1 MENIRTSLNGYRLDA
16 ELKNVPVAFA
26 NALRRILLAELP
38 VVVLSDIKILDNTT
52 SMTHEML
59 NHRVEMLPINVKPED
74 SGIIRDTKVY
84 VRFLPSPEP
93 RDVFST
99 DFVVSGPKSDLLL
112 RDRDLNT
119 PLFFMSLGPNESL
132 HVEATL
138 AIMPTSLSHVS
149 VSTFKNHIDP
159 DIAKV
164 DRDTF
169 VAQAGDDDNVRRQA
183 ARLFDSFHIQRSF
196 HRNKE
201 TGRPDWFDF
210 TVESIGVLPARDL
223 IRRACEVLKA
233 KIEEWATSPILR
245 ESDGYYRI
253 ESEGE
258 TFTLGQL
265 LQEIIYMSGLTEVV
279 SQSIGHPLV
288 PKLVVR
294 FNTKTVQ
301 PEAVVDRAK
310 TEALT
315 LCENVLKSV

>member
-16 ELKNVPVAFA
+16 ELKDVPVAFV
-26 NALRRILLAELP
+26 NALRRILLAEIP
-38 VVVLSDIKILDNTT
+38 VVVLSNVKILDNST

-59 NHRVEMLPINVKPED
+59 KHRIEMLPINVKPEE
-74 SGIIRDTKVY
+74 SAVIRDTKVY
-84 VRFLPSPEP
+84 VRFMPSPES
-93 RDVFST
+93 REVLTT
-99 DFVVSGPKSDLLL
+99 DFVASGPKGDILL

-138 AIMPTSLSHVS
+138 AIVPTGASHVC

-159 DIAKV
+159 DVAKV

-169 VAQAGDDDNVRRQA
+169 VAQAGDDEAARREA
-183 ARLFDSFHIQRSF
+183 ARLFDTFHIQRSF

-210 TVESIGVLPARDL
+210 AVESIGVLPARDL
-223 IRRACEVLKA
+223 VRRACEVLKTKVEDWA
-233 KIEEWATSPILR
+233 KSPILR
-245 ESDGYYRI
+245 EGDGYYRT
-253 ESEGE
+253 ETEGE

-265 LQEIIYMSGLTEVV
+265 IQEIVYLSGLAEFV
-279 SQSIGHPLV
+279 SRDIGHPLT
-288 PKLVVR
+288 PKLTLR
-294 FNTKTVQ
+294 FKTKTVQ
-301 PEAVVDRAK
+301 PEAVIERAK